1 MTSEPQQTQEK
12 SSPKLPEEMAVAL
25 KESLRQSYIN
35 GRLVSKTH
43 EAAFKKGVQD
53 GATDYKSALYQEP
66 LNLKFKY
73 LEGKEISRA
82 IKEGE
87 RRACIG
93 VIQNTGIFTCSILG
107 VGFLLAPQVMTP
119 TMIGVSI
126 AVSTGAGVFAQ
137 KLLD

>member
-1 MTSEPQQTQEK
+1 MCIQESIK
-12 SSPKLPEEMAVAL
+12 HYYNTGRMKGRANGIAVN
-25 KESLRQSYIN
+25 KGIKDGERELRNQ
-35 GRLVSKTH
+35 
-43 EAAFKKGVQD
+43 
-53 GATDYKSALYQEP
+53 LYQEP